1 LLTGSG
7 SKAPPDVNS
16 EIVQEAMRDINL
28 ILDFEGIAEDFNI
41 IARYLQIA
49 YNGLVVRPKLQG
61 EVKDLQIKVLKI
73 FKLSKVVFNDFAQTI
88 TSLLSLLKSTY
99 YFLYTEEV
107 ERAQKTFTLV
117 LHEAK
122 EMAATAEDRKITL
135 ENIQTRIVDFF
146 MRRTFELIE
155 TNINHRKDLK
165 YKQEMED
172 KLRRLKAE
180 EIGTLE
186 KFELLKELF
195 YDAHRRENKAI
206 EDQTNPWK
214 ELINGLA
221 KSFTGVE
228 VFNMGVYKDV
238 AEGYR
243 KDRKKYFEEWEKVR
257 DIKNQIRADI
267 AELRQRVKN
276 FQTELELSDI
286 AIEALKDVVF
296 ALEQVATIMEN
307 AMKYWNEIHHV
318 IEDYIMKEN
327 KYLELALTDFSK
339 DRNKILYSKSFKEE
353 IKQNYAKWTAIQV
366 ICSDLRIME
375 PAITT
380 LQQVVNERPLSETES
395 LAKARQIA
403 SELESDMKYFHKRKD
418 EL

>member
-41 IARYLQIA
+41 IARCLQIA
-49 YNGLVVRPKLQG
+49 YNGLVFYPKLQG
-61 EVKDLQIKVLKI
+61 EAKALQIKVLN
-73 FKLSKVVFNDFAQTI
+73 LSDKSTEAFNDFARASTKV
-88 TSLLSLLKSTY
+88 LSLLKSTY

-221 KSFTGVE
+221 NSLGVE
-228 VFNMGVYKDV
+228 VFNMGVYKDAV
-238 AEGYR
+238 IEYR
-243 KDRKKYFEEWEKVR
+243 KEKEKYFEKMEKLLDDSDQTR
-257 DIKNQIRADI
+257 ENIT
-267 AELRQRVKN
+267 ELIQRVRN
-276 FQTELELSDI
+276 SQTESELSDI

-296 ALEQVATIMEN
+296 GLTQVAKIMAN
-307 AMKYWNEIHHV
+307 AMNYWNKMHHV
-318 IEDYIMKEN
+318 INNMK
-327 KYLELALTDFSK
+327 KSKFLELAMKDFSLEE
-339 DRNKILYSKSFKEE
+339 RNEVLYSDFFQEE
-353 IKQNYAKWTAIQV
+353 ISQNYAKWTAIQV
-366 ICSDLRIME
+366 ICSNFSIHIME
-375 PAITT
+375 PAITM